1 MFDYLQQFNKLPKEL
16 REKVSSPA
24 VMDVLLSLEKKYNL
38 NLAMLVMQIMIKQLL
53 FKDLPAYLVANMG
66 LSPNQAEFLSK
77 ELKEKIF
84 FSVATYLGL
93 KEETKNNPQE
103 LELAQIIKDSG
114 IILPSQDLLARC
126 RYILLT
132 YRKGIRTKID
142 AKAALE
148 KTVSQGGLGL
158 DPAAADRLLK
168 AVDRPQVNLNIK
180 ETEAPSKPLTQDV
193 PAKAVA
199 PAIDNLIKQQEA
211 ATAYDLKKNLAQGL
225 KVPPVL
231 ADKFKSSQPV
241 LDPSHELEAPE
252 EELAL
257 SAPPQHLALEEG
269 SSQKTDLTKK
279 IEKFYQTT
287 PPQDSQHDSR
297 PVVKPVGK
305 IEQTKN
311 QDSSLSEDLKTS
323 KHEPTQVIGRT
334 ETKIE
339 SKELPQVVPTIKP
352 QDVIKAADL
361 NEKVTTEKGELQ
373 ADTNSPVVSKVT
385 NVQSANLHFKKD
397 EAPKNVFSRF
407 FANKLKKDEK
417 DEEGHAKIGFDTNHL
432 EEMVKAASLQ
442 SGPKLRQASASNNRL
457 KMDDV
462 KLKPKVMGPLEELRY
477 LDLANFRRLGDSP
490 SEITKKIIS
499 KIKLLERDGYD
510 RMVQGVQAWRQSPV
524 NKTYVRLMQEAIN
537 KGLTLSALLEARQ
550 TEKKEALT
558 KEEIEAIVDMNSKL
572 MF

>member
-168 AVDRPQVNLNIK
+168 AVDRPQVDLKVK

-193 PAKAVA
+193 PAKAVV

-257 SAPPQHLALEEG
+257 SAPPQRLALEEG

-279 IEKFYQTT
+279 IEKFYPATT
-287 PPQDSQHDSR
+287 PQEKSNVQAIE
-297 PVVKPVGK
+297 K
-305 IEQTKN
+305 IEQTQKT
-311 QDSSLSEDLKTS
+311 DKPLLEEIKTS
-323 KHEPTQVIGRT
+323 KHEPTQVIDRT

-352 QDVIKAADL
+352 QEAIRTASFD
-361 NEKVTTEKGELQ
+361 EKIATEKRELQ

-385 NVQSANLHFKKD
+385 NVPSANLHFKKD

-417 DEEGHAKIGFDTNHL
+417 DQDQHVKIGFDTNHL
-432 EEMVKAASLQ
+432 EEMVKAASLR
-442 SGPKLRQASASNNRL
+442 SGPKLRQASASNNRP

-537 KGLTLSALLEARQ
+537 KGLTLSALLEVRQ